1 MLETCS
7 FFVSL
12 PLLEQHEGGGFKVCG
27 VISKAQVNLNMLF
40 HSLSDDEVKGSYLTA
55 KLSLFRSVPKFL

>member
-40 HSLSDDEVKGSYLTA
+40 HSLSDDELRVVT
-55 KLSLFRSVPKFL
+55 